1 MKTLE
6 EIDKKTPFCE
16 SDEYIA
22 SLVDKVTENAIA
34 GKSTRTRFPFMKMA
48 ASIAIIFT
56 LGGAGWM
63 FLHNDSAT
71 QSQSPLD
78 SFLCQITDEE
88 AEQIMYYDIEELG
101 VDNYNYELE

>member
-6 EIDKKTPFCE
+6 DINKRMPFGE
-16 SDEYIA
+16 SNEYVA
-22 SLVDKVTENAIA
+22 SLVSQATENAIA
-34 GKSTRTRFPFMKMA
+34 GKRSRNRFPFMKMA